1 MLDYIIVGQGLA
13 GSLLSF
19 MLLKKGKKIAVVDN
33 NFSTSSSMAAAGI
46 INPITGRH
54 FVKSWKTDELYPVFT
69 QTYLEI
75 SELIQKQIFQP
86 KNVSILF
93 REVENLNNWL
103 GRSTDANLD
112 GFHSNNIDQKK
123 YLETFGKDLIEVVDF
138 NFSGRC
144 DLKSLLVEWK
154 KYLKNIQIPYLEEE
168 FDYNSLELNDSEIAY
183 KNLKAGRLVF
193 CEGAAVI
200 KNPYFNYLPFWPSKG
215 EALIVEIPAYPFA
228 EKMVKDGIFI
238 IHLENDKYWVGSTY
252 NKTFPDE
259 NPTEV
264 EYDNLMDSLSK
275 MLKIPFTVIDHI
287 AAIRP
292 TVRDRKPFLGQHPA
306 CKLLYIFNGLGA
318 KGSSLGPFF
327 AKQFCEYL
335 EEGRMIDKDVDI
347 NRIKISKKS

>member
-75 SELIQKQIFQP
+75 SELIQKQIFHP

-144 DLKSLLVEWK
+144 DLKSLLLEWK

-168 FDYNSLELNDSEIAY
+168 FDYNSLE
-183 KNLKAGRLVF
+183 
-193 CEGAAVI
+193 
-200 KNPYFNYLPFWPSKG
+200 FNY
-215 EALIVEIPAYPFA
+215 Y
-228 EKMVKDGIFI
+228 
-238 IHLENDKYWVGSTY
+238 
-252 NKTFPDE
+252 
-259 NPTEV
+259 
-264 EYDNLMDSLSK
+264 
-275 MLKIPFTVIDHI
+275 VI
-287 AAIRP
+287 
-292 TVRDRKPFLGQHPA
+292 
-306 CKLLYIFNGLGA
+306 
-318 KGSSLGPFF
+318 
-327 AKQFCEYL
+327 
-335 EEGRMIDKDVDI
+335 
-347 NRIKISKKS
+347 IKICESITAVFQIHKKLSFILISLRFNFIYLLWILKVLKLHYES